1 MLASFLNSLWGILSI
16 IALLIVLLCLYSL
29 IFRKTPSFI
38 KHIGKHG
45 VIIAFI
51 ASLLATIGSLMYSD
65 VLGYEPCKLCWFQRI
80 FMYPQVIILGFM
92 IWKKNKDL
100 YIPSI
105 ILSSLGAIIAA
116 YHYVSQIGWNPL
128 DLECAS
134 IGYAVSCAKMFTMQF
149 GFITIPFMAL
159 SVFLLIVTV
168 LLLDRSCSKQ

>member
-1 MLASFLNSLWGILSI
+1 
-16 IALLIVLLCLYSL
+16 
-29 IFRKTPSFI
+29 
-38 KHIGKHG
+38 
-45 VIIAFI
+45 
-51 ASLLATIGSLMYSD
+51 
-65 VLGYEPCKLCWFQRI
+65 
-80 FMYPQVIILGFM
+80 MYPQVIILGFM